1 MIQNIQALR
10 GVAAGLVF
18 GIHVLRPDMGAD
30 WLLYTMWWVGPAG
43 VDLFFVISGFIV
55 SLTAVRA
62 ATADASAPMAALKF
76 AAKRALRIFPL
87 YWVVLSAALL
97 ADGHV
102 ELAPAW
108 LPHMPMWR
116 LVTLM
121 TIDNT
126 KVLLAWTLAY
136 ELLFYAV
143 LSLIISWFPRRVFQA
158 LGWWLLGSVAAILI
172 ALGHG
177 PQAFEFLPA
186 SPLMLE
192 FGAGCVVAYL
202 TQQGVKSWGK
212 SALLVGIVL
221 FGVAAW
227 AHSQFGNWQPAFRVV
242 FAFPCALVV
251 YGAVTVEA
259 AGLTAPKWLQR
270 LGDASYSLY
279 LWHQLVFACALAV
292 FESLGLMKALPGVV
306 LILLGAGISLAVGF
320 ASYRFIE
327 KPLQAWVGRTIRS
340 SSREALP
347 AASE

>member
-18 GIHVLRPDMGAD
+18 LIHVLRPNMGAD
-30 WLLYTMWWVGPAG
+30 WLVYKMWWVGPAG

-62 ATADASAPMAALKF
+62 ATADPSAPVAALKF
-76 AAKRALRIFPL
+76 AAKRLLRIFPL
-87 YWVVLSAALL
+87 YWIVLTGALL

-108 LPHMPMWR
+108 LPQMPMWR

-121 TIDNT
+121 TIDNN

-158 LGWWLLGSVAAILI
+158 LGWWLVGSVAAVMI
-172 ALGHG
+172 AMGHG
-177 PQAFEFLPA
+177 TQYFEFLPA

-202 TQQGVKSWGK
+202 TQQGVKAWGK
-212 SALLVGIVL
+212 SALVVGIIL

-227 AHSQFGNWQPAFRVV
+227 THSQFGNWQPAFRVV
-242 FAFPCALVV
+242 FAFPCALIV
-251 YGAVTVEA
+251 YGAVTVEE

-270 LGDASYSLY
+270 LGDASYSIY
-279 LWHQLVFACALAV
+279 IWHQLVVGCALVA
-292 FESLGLMKALPGVV
+292 FESLGLVKALPGVV
-306 LILLGAGISLAVGF
+306 VLVLAGGIALGVGF

-327 KPLQAWVGRTIRS
+327 KPLQNWVGRTIRS
-340 SSREALP
+340 SRPEAQT
-347 AASE
+347 ASAT